1 MTDFDTQPFNGIGHD
16 DPALAPL
23 IAIIGSDGAGKTTLA
38 TSLCAA
44 LQSEAAAYAYL
55 GLGSGTLALKIQAW
69 PLIGPVLARRL
80 TAKAKQ
86 ARTKGQRIPGVFTAL
101 VIYVFSRKR
110 VRRFKHML
118 ALRKRT
124 GLVFC
129 DRYPQLDVAGFY
141 DGPGLSAARPGNGFT
156 AWLAKREIT
165 LYQRMVSYRPTLVI
179 RLNIDAETAFARK
192 PDHNL
197 ALLRQKV
204 EATPLLTFN
213 GAQIVEVDASQPL
226 ETVQAQCMQLVRRL
240 IAEPGQTAPA

>member
-1 MTDFDTQPFNGIGHD
+1 MNDHDTRRFDGHGPD
-16 DPALAPL
+16 DPTLAPL

-38 TSLCAA
+38 ASLCAA
-44 LQSEAAAYAYL
+44 LHGEGAAYAYL

-69 PLIGPVLARRL
+69 PVIGPVLARRL

-86 ARTKGQRIPGVFTAL
+86 ARTKGERIPGTLTAL

-110 VRRFKHML
+110 VRRFRQML
-118 ALRKRT
+118 ALRT
-124 GLVFC
+124 LAGLVIC

-141 DGPGLSAARPGNGFT
+141 DGPGLSAARPANRFT
-156 AWLAKREIT
+156 AWLAQREIR

-179 RLNIDAETAFARK
+179 RLNIDADTAFARK

-204 EATPLLTFN
+204 QATPLLRFN
-213 GAQIVEVDASQPL
+213 GARIVDVDARQPMDA
-226 ETVQAQCMQLVRRL
+226 VQAQCMQLVRQL
-240 IAEPGQTAPA
+240 MADVPA

>member
-1 MTDFDTQPFNGIGHD
+1 MNDHDTRPFDGHGHD

-23 IAIIGSDGAGKTTLA
+23 IAIIGSDGAGKTSLA
-38 TSLCAA
+38 ASLCAA
-44 LQSEAAAYAYL
+44 LHGEGAAYAYL
-55 GLGSGTLALKIQAW
+55 GLGSGTLGLKIQAW

-86 ARTKGQRIPGVFTAL
+86 ARTKGERIPGVLTAL

-110 VRRFKHML
+110 VRRFRQML
-118 ALRKRT
+118 ALRT
-124 GLVFC
+124 LPGVVIC

-141 DGPGLSAARPGNGFT
+141 DGPGLSAARPGNRFT
-156 AWLAKREIT
+156 AWLAQREIR

-179 RLNIDAETAFARK
+179 RLNIDADTAFARK

-204 EATPLLTFN
+204 EATPLLRFN
-213 GAQIVEVDASQPL
+213 GARIVDVDARQPMDL
-226 ETVQAQCMQLVRRL
+226 VQAQCLQLVRQVM
-240 IAEPGQTAPA
+240 GDSPA

>member
-1 MTDFDTQPFNGIGHD
+1 MTSLGAQPFDEMAHD
-16 DPALAPL
+16 DSALAPL

-38 TSLCAA
+38 ASLCSAM
-44 LQSEAAAYAYL
+44 QDEGAAYAYL

-86 ARTKGQRIPGVFTAL
+86 ARTKGERIPGVLTAL
-101 VIYVFSRKR
+101 VIYVFSKRR
-110 VRRFKHML
+110 VRRFKQML
-118 ALRKRT
+118 ALREQA
-124 GLVFC
+124 GLVIC
-129 DRYPQLDVAGFY
+129 DRYPQLEIAGFY
-141 DGPGLSAARPGNGFT
+141 DGPGLSAARAGNQFT

-179 RLNIDAETAFARK
+179 RLNIDADTAFARK

-204 EATPLLTFN
+204 EATPLLRFN
-213 GAQIVEVDASQPL
+213 GARIVEVDASQSQDQ
-226 ETVQAQCMQLVRRL
+226 VQAQCMQLVRQVM
-240 IAEPGQTAPA
+240 ADASA